1 MITENV
7 ANIRNRISLA
17 CSKAGRDPQEITL
30 VAVTKM
36 VGTEYIRK
44 AIEAGISDI
53 GENYVQDIRSK
64 YQELKDF
71 KLRWH
76 FIGHLQTNKVKYIA
90 EWISMIHSV
99 DSMHLGMEISKWMT
113 RLNRT
118 LPILIEVNTSGEVSK
133 YGINPENTGTLLRDL
148 SKLPNISVQGLMTMA
163 PFVTDPEEVRPFF
176 SRLRQLRDEL
186 QKEGYQLPVLSMGMT
201 NDFEIAIEEGAT
213 IVRIGTAIFGERK
226 LK

>member
-17 CSKAGRDPQEITL
+17 CSKAGRDPEEITL

-36 VGTEYIRK
+36 VGIEYIRK
-44 AIEAGISDI
+44 AIEAGICDI

-71 KLRWH
+71 KVRWH

-99 DSMHLGMEISKWMT
+99 DSLHLGQEISKWMT

-118 LPILIEVNTSGEVSK
+118 LPILIEVNTSGEDSK
-133 YGINPENTGTLLRDL
+133 YGISPENTGALLRNL
-148 SKLPNISVQGLMTMA
+148 SKLPNILVQGLMTMA
-163 PFVTDPEEVRPFF
+163 PFVTDPEQVRSFF
-176 SRLRQLRDEL
+176 SRLRQLRDDL
-186 QKEGYQLPVLSMGMT
+186 QGEGYQLPMLSMGMT